1 MVLANF
7 NFDENTVN
15 KLKELIQNGNLNDV
29 VSQIPPD
36 VLKNF
41 SSMLNNNS
49 ESNKK
54 ISDSNKS
61 YDEQNS
67 SNNVNFDF
75 NNIDINTVLKI
86 KSSMENMN
94 TNNDSRSN
102 LLNSLKPY
110 LRDSRRTKID
120 QYSNILNFAKIAE
133 LLKNNNKENPN
144 V

>member
-1 MVLANF
+1 MVLDNF
-7 NFDENTVN
+7 NIDENTVN

-86 KSSMENMN
+86 KSIMENMN